1 MKLINPI
8 IGSKDKNILV
18 KKKKGT
24 RIHNSV
30 EATFDYSIL
39 CNENPPKKRLWIQI
53 IVKWVEKKLKY
64 SPSRQCVQMPHTIHS
79 CDANRYLDPDPS
91 SYISGTLWPT
101 GGVHTSIGSPGH
113 QLKFIFYRFNWYLL
127 SIKSYREK
135 NEMHPKLDYPYWV
148 GTHCWVIGGA
158 LAYVQLFFNTSSTS
172 RVVLI
177 LGGTSTT
184 NFIMDGWHFHTPRKS
199 EIAFLKW
206 QFCFNYKE
214 CQGWE

>member
-1 MKLINPI
+1 
-8 IGSKDKNILV
+8 
-18 KKKKGT
+18 
-24 RIHNSV
+24 
-30 EATFDYSIL
+30 
-39 CNENPPKKRLWIQI
+39 
-53 IVKWVEKKLKY
+53 
-64 SPSRQCVQMPHTIHS
+64 MPHTIHS

-101 GGVHTSIGSPGH
+101 GGVHTSIESPGH

-135 NEMHPKLDYPYWV
+135 NEMHPKLDYPYWA

-177 LGGTSTT
+177 LGGTSTN
-184 NFIMDGWHFHTPRKS
+184 NFIMDGWHFHTPGRS
-199 EIAFLKW
+199 GLAFWKW
-206 QFCFNYKE
+206 QFCFNYKK